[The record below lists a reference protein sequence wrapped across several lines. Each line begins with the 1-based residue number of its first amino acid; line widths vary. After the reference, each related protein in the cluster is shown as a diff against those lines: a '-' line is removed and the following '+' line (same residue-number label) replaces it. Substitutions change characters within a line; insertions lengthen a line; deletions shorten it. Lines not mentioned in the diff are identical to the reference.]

1 MAAAAHPRRS
11 LPPMDTVISPICPG
25 WCAMNR
31 SAAAAWVCPAYAS
44 LSGPGAPSEHP
55 SCWRI
60 VAVVAPS
67 QAKFRRVK
75 SSPLALAMSMT
86 W

>member
-1 MAAAAHPRRS
+1 MAAAAHPRMS
-11 LPPMDTVISPICPG
+11 LPPMDTVISPIWPG
-25 WCAMNR
+25 WRAMKR
-31 SAAAAWVCPAYAS
+31 LAATAWVCRAYDS
-44 LSGPGAPSEHP
+44 LSGPGALSPHP

-67 QAKFRRVK
+67 QAKFRRMK